1 MGPCWQRGVFAETA
15 ASAWQALGVRGPEMP
30 SPRPLGPSNAV
41 SRQAPVVRG
50 SRMLGSLRSIMIG
63 APAGALGHAMLALAS
78 SAPLR
83 SWHREGTLG
92 ASPLW

>member
-50 SRMLGSLRSIMIG
+50 SRMLGSLHPMG
-63 APAGALGHAMLALAS
+63 APARELGHAMLALAS
-78 SAPLR
+78 SAHLR

-92 ASPLW
+92 TSPLW